1 MFQIV
6 QLDDTKFMDLLFKRY
21 ASPFLLLDQYIHS
34 CRLAEFIDALVD
46 VQNEELMWETWLHK
60 VLDKSFDE
68 FKEDVAAQVRSSK
81 QSDEMTNEQIEA
93 TVHRSNHILD
103 EFHPQ

>member
-1 MFQIV
+1 
-6 QLDDTKFMDLLFKRY
+6 MDLLFKRY

-81 QSDEMTNEQIEA
+81 QPDEMTNEQIEA
-93 TVHRSNHILD
+93 TIHRSNHILD
-103 EFHPQ
+103 EFYPQ